1 MDLMGGDTRTRL
13 RGGLRQEGGHMV
25 LNSKVISRIQ
35 IRRGRKKFLH
45 KSRGLLRIAIKALS
59 IDLKSANPMGP
70 TSACYL
76 LESIP

>member
-1 MDLMGGDTRTRL
+1 MDLMGGDTRNRM
-13 RGGLRQEGGHMV
+13 RGGPRQEGGHMV
-25 LNSKVISRIQ
+25 LSSKVISRIQ

-45 KSRGLLRIAIKALS
+45 KSRGLLRITIKALA
-59 IDLKSANPMGP
+59 IDLKSANPVGP

>member
-1 MDLMGGDTRTRL
+1 M
-13 RGGLRQEGGHMV
+13 RGGPRQEGGHMV
-25 LNSKVISRIQ
+25 LSSKVISRFQ

-45 KSRGLLRIAIKALS
+45 KSRGLLRITIKALA
-59 IDLKSANPMGP
+59 IDLKSANPVGP